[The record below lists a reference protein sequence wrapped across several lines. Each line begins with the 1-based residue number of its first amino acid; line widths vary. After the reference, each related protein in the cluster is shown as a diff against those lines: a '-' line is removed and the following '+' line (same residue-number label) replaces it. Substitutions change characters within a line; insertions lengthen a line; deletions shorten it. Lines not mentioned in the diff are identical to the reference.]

1 MRISSIAYLTGRGFQ
16 NIWNNR
22 IMSVASFCILTV
34 SMLLVGFSVLFT
46 ENINTFIGNVEEK
59 NEVVI
64 FLNDN
69 LTDDDIS
76 IMGDRLR
83 QMDNIK
89 SVEFY
94 SKDQAF
100 EDMKAGMDNAEELFD
115 YIGDES
121 PLPDAYRLKVADISR
136 MSSTLMS
143 INSLQGI
150 YSVKAPTDFVSV
162 LTGLRSLVYIL
173 SGIIIIAL
181 IVVSIVIISNA
192 ARASVDMRKREIAI
206 MKYVGATNTFIEVP
220 FFIEGMIM
228 GIFAGTAA
236 ILLTWAGYVK
246 IIDVLMSDSTIWL
259 AMGIKGFIP
268 FSKVALRMAIVYITA
283 GAVVGSFGTL
293 LSTKKYVKV

>member
-69 LTDDDIS
+69 LTDNDIA

-246 IIDVLMSDSTIWL
+246 IIDVLMSDSTIWV

>member
-69 LTDDDIS
+69 LTDNDIA

-259 AMGIKGFIP
+259 AMGVKGFIP

>member
-69 LTDDDIS
+69 LTDNDIA

>member
-69 LTDDDIS
+69 LTDNDIAL
-76 IMGDRLR
+76 MGDRLR

-293 LSTKKYVKV
+293 LSTRKYVKV